1 MVNHSLSLGVFVLVA
16 YEPQSSELLMTSTS
30 EVYGD
35 YESMTSFSQ
44 KIPFNIDYHCMTD
57 YG

>member
-16 YEPQSSELLMTSTS
+16 YEPQSSELLMTSAS

-35 YESMTSFSQ
+35 Y
-44 KIPFNIDYHCMTD
+44 D
-57 YG
+57 